1 MAIQKQLWVNSAT
14 PSVSKSLRL
23 RYGNIDIA
31 VNANGVSGDYFNVYG
46 MSFREGNTFNDVQQQ
61 DRAQVVVLD
70 ANTRRQL
77 FPNKANVVGEVV
89 LVGNMPVIVIG
100 VAEEKPSM
108 YGNSNL
114 LQVWLPY
121 STMSDRIMGQSWLN
135 SITVRVK
142 DGVDSDQAEQQ
153 LTRLLTLRHGKRL
166 LHTEYGQRPE
176 NG

>member
-1 MAIQKQLWVNSAT
+1 M
-14 PSVSKSLRL
+14 
-23 RYGNIDIA
+23 
-31 VNANGVSGDYFNVYG
+31 
-46 MSFREGNTFNDVQQQ
+46 
-61 DRAQVVVLD
+61 VVLD

-114 LQVWLPY
+114 LQIWLPY

-153 LTRLLTLRHGKRL
+153 LTRLLTLRHGKKDFFTWNMDSVL
-166 LHTEYGQRPE
+166 KTAEKTTYTLQLFLTLVAVISLVVGGIGVMNIMLVSVTERTREIGIRMAVGARQRCATAVSY
-176 NG
+176 

>member
-1 MAIQKQLWVNSAT
+1 MA
-14 PSVSKSLRL
+14 SVAIILTFTACPLGR
-23 RYGNIDIA
+23 
-31 VNANGVSGDYFNVYG
+31 
-46 MSFREGNTFNDVQQQ
+46 NTFNAVQQQ

-89 LVGNMPVIVIG
+89 LAGNMPVIVIG

-166 LHTEYGQRPE
+166 LHGIWTAS
-176 NG
+176 